1 MGPLQQA
8 LWTNPDLWNKHSF
21 RRTYDGT
28 PHTDVDDI
36 WLRYSPD
43 VAPDQPELVQEA
55 QGAIWHK
62 EAAVLGPA
70 VRQLV
75 LDVMRLTNSYQLDRL
90 LITRIPPGGQILP
103 HADVT
108 GAYVH
113 LAGLGRYHAVIQGLP
128 GSMFYCG
135 GEEVCMKTGE
145 VWWFN
150 AHQIH
155 SVVNRSEADRIHLLI
170 DTRRWT

>member
-1 MGPLQQA
+1 MHRHRNQEA
-8 LWTNPDLWNKHSF
+8 
-21 RRTYDGT
+21 
-28 PHTDVDDI
+28 TDVDDI

-55 QGAIWHK
+55 QGAMWHK

-135 GEEVCMKTGE
+135 GEGRECFRRDNEFYNKSRARR
-145 VWWFN
+145 FN
-150 AHQIH
+150 YIGRTSDSAYITSYQ
-155 SVVNRSEADRIHLLI
+155 RKYR
-170 DTRRWT
+170 T